1 MAPPFVYDD
10 LESRISRRARIIAV
24 TVFVAD
30 FAVLAVNHKLA
41 FLVFGD
47 IFCVCNSRFLSVE
60 ILCCFC
66 CFFVTAQQSPL
77 CSSTVKHEIM

>member
-41 FLVFGD
+41 SLHDFLLLVLIIGQ
-47 IFCVCNSRFLSVE
+47 VE
-60 ILCCFC
+60 KQI
-66 CFFVTAQQSPL
+66 
-77 CSSTVKHEIM
+77 